1 MWSHGVFGLW
11 RATYQRVVRSSFA
24 TVPYYRHRWAL
35 DGRTDPVL
43 VPGRTGTHGGA
54 TRPADAESALVDLI
68 PLAGGRSEVDTS
80 RGLGSVLGLLPRG
93 AEVVVRA
100 LDQLDECP
108 SGVIHDRML
117 GYLGVFGDCAR
128 WHLDWHR
135 VYARETDAGLAF
147 TLLRQDS
154 PRFVDVLAGDGVRGR
169 VAPCPRHGT
178 PVVIT

>member
-1 MWSHGVFGLW
+1 MFRLW
-11 RATYQRVVRSSFA
+11 HAAYRRMVRSSFA

-54 TRPADAESALVDLI
+54 TLPADAENALVDLI
-68 PLAGGRSEVDTS
+68 PLAGGRSEVDPS

-93 AEVVVRA
+93 AEVVVRELA
-100 LDQLDECP
+100 QLEDCQ

-117 GYLGVFGDCAR
+117 GYLGAFGDCGR

-154 PRFVDVLAGDGVRGR
+154 PRFVDLLAGDGVPGG
-169 VAPCPRHGT
+169 VASCPRHGT
-178 PVVIT
+178 PVVIP